1 MAQRVKTPITRE
13 QFSELDK
20 LAKRANQRIASMKEG
35 QRQAVEYWTGGKT
48 FSRKIPKTEAEY
60 KKRMKEVIDF
70 LNAKTTTRTGWEK
83 VKKDAV
89 ESAGDTLRKE
99 RKYELTDEELSNIFR
114 EVDKKSQKQ
123 LYKVL
128 DLVQADKYRAELAGR
143 SFDLDEAIKKAIRSH
158 ASAGDAIRRK
168 MKNREKV
175 QSSQKLRK

>member
-1 MAQRVKTPITRE
+1 MAQRIKTPITRE

-83 VKKDAV
+83 VKKDAIQ
-89 ESAGDTLRKE
+89 SAGETLRNE
-99 RKYELTDEELSNIFR
+99 RKYELTDEELSEIYK
-114 EVDKKSQKQ
+114 EIKYKTKKEMY
-123 LYKVL
+123 LML
-128 DLVQADKYRAELAGR
+128 DLIQAEKYKAESAGR
-143 SFDLDEAIKKAIRSH
+143 SFDLQKAIAKALASH
-158 ASAGDAIRRK
+158 ASAGEAIRRK
-168 MKNREKV
+168 MKYRERAI
-175 QSSQKLRK
+175 SSRELRK